1 MKKRPDF
8 NSNSNSVVLIN
19 PMIDQLWVN
28 ELSQIYFQ
36 MQFLA
41 ADKEAFIP
49 LAAPSPTVEERQQ
62 KKRGRQARASR
73 VGVSDKSF
81 FSITIS
87 ISRIPSNHR

>member
-49 LAAPSPTVEERQQ
+49 LAAPTVEERQQ
-62 KKRGRQARASR
+62 KKRGGR
-73 VGVSDKSF
+73 
-81 FSITIS
+81 
-87 ISRIPSNHR
+87 